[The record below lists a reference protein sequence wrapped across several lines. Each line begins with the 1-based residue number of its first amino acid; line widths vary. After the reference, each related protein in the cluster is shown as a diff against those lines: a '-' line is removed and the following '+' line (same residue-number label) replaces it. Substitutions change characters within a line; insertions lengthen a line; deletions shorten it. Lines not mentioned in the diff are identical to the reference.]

1 MDSVIPIM
9 SKESSGRR
17 IKFIKTVCFL
27 FSLIVVSIIIAIALI
42 DTRAS
47 TPIEI
52 QLIKMFDVL
61 PKEFKTFLRADTE
74 LYKNFYTI
82 NFESTGKFPIRTL
95 VSNGTITM
103 KEEFRVNNFT
113 SVPSF
118 FNVGSLTF

>member
-1 MDSVIPIM
+1 MDSVIPIL
-9 SKESSGRR
+9 SKEGSSRR
-17 IKFIKTVCFL
+17 IRFIKTVCFL
-27 FSLIVVSIIIAIALI
+27 FILIVVSFIIVIAFS

-61 PKEFKTFLRADTE
+61 PKQFKTFLKADTE

-82 NFESTGKFPIRTL
+82 NFESTGKFPIKTL

-103 KEEFRVNNFT
+103 KEEFVVSNFT
-113 SVPSF
+113 SMPSF